1 MSDINDI
8 ISVDIAIED
17 SAPKAVA
24 FDTPLILAK
33 APYSGAARLYDV
45 SPAGLAEMVTDGF
58 TASSRAYQIMSAMK
72 KQSGGVGQAYIFG
85 RTTQFTQSLEMI
97 PDITVTSV
105 GFVINFDISYNGTT
119 SSISYT
125 VVTNTV
131 DAILDGIEALIDA
144 SAAGLAGITTTPD
157 NATAT
162 KLALIPGTAGKFVQL
177 DGFGREIHLTEAGV
191 DGSIAAQLA
200 VAKADL
206 GEAVYGLL
214 LDSSAETENNLAAT
228 FAEANDMLFLANSQD
243 NGILV
248 VGTTT
253 DVASDFKGSGYNRS
267 AVCFSRYM
275 QGDFAAALLGRQL
288 GQTPGSSNWA
298 GQTLAGLTGDRL
310 TSAAHSSARG
320 KRALTYTTDR
330 NVAHTWDGFAASGR
344 YFDVQHGADALK
356 ADMQTRAYQVWLNA
370 EKVPF
375 NATGRTMYEQAI
387 RAALVA
393 AEGTLSVPGLL
404 EPGWEVIVPDLV
416 GYSTVDKAARLL
428 KTFRFSGV
436 LTGAV
441 NSVEIEG
448 TLRL

>member
-8 ISVDIAIED
+8 IAVDIAIQD
-17 SAPKAVA
+17 SAPRAVA
-24 FDTPLILAK
+24 FDTPLIMADC
-33 APYSGAARLYDV
+33 PYIGSRLYSV
-45 SPAGLAEMVTDGF
+45 SPAGLADMVADGF
-58 TASSRAYQIMSAMK
+58 STSSRAYQIVSAMK
-72 KQSGGVGQAYIFG
+72 KQSGGVGQAYLYN
-85 RTTQFTQSLEMI
+85 RTTQFTQALELI

-105 GFVINFDISYNGTT
+105 GYVIAFSISYNGVT

-144 SAAGLAGITTTPD
+144 SLAGLAGITTTPD

-162 KLALIPGTAGKFVQL
+162 KLTIIPGTAGKFVQI
-177 DGFGREIHLTEAGV
+177 DGFGRELKFTEAGA
-191 DGSIAAQLA
+191 DGSLAAQLA
-200 VAKADL
+200 AAKADL

-214 LDSSAETENNLAAT
+214 IDSYAETEINIAAA
-228 FAEANDMLFLANSQD
+228 FAEAQDMLFLGQSAD

-253 DVASDFKGSGYNRS
+253 DIASDLKGFGYNRS

-275 QGDFAAALLGRQL
+275 SDDFAAALLGRQL
-288 GQTPGSSNWA
+288 GQTPGTSEWS
-298 GQTLAGLTGDRL
+298 GQTLTGVRADRL
-310 TSAAHSSARG
+310 TTAAHSSARG

-356 ADMQTRAYQVWLNA
+356 ADIQTRAFQVWINA

-375 NATGRTMYEQAI
+375 NATGRAQYESAI
-387 RAALVA
+387 RGALVA
-393 AEGTLSVPGLL
+393 AEGTPAVPGLV
-404 EPGWEVIVPDLV
+404 EPGWEITVPDLTTV
-416 GYSTVDKAARLL
+416 SPVDKAARLM
-428 KTFRFSGV
+428 KTFRFNAV
-436 LTGAV
+436 LTGAADSLEV
-441 NSVEIEG
+441 AG
-448 TLRL
+448 TLTV